1 MIGKGDVSLMEGLV
15 SVLNRYDKDI
25 AQECN
30 MNVFMTTRDL
40 SKIGK
45 TLRKF
50 GYESEGIDYWI
61 DLQSSGRFVMNF

>member
-1 MIGKGDVSLMEGLV
+1 MFSTGMIKILL
-15 SVLNRYDKDI
+15 R
-25 AQECN
+25 CN
-30 MNVFMTTRDL
+30 MNVVMTTRDL

-50 GYESEGIDYWI
+50 GYESEGSDYWI